1 MSAAYGRD
9 RTIRRAPPSRSIR
22 IADVRARPRSEPRID
37 RRDGETHRTTDA
49 APYRWIAVDRPGR
62 IVAIVVERVH
72 EQRHITFIP
81 QAVAWACH
89 WGNQQ

>member
-1 MSAAYGRD
+1 MASGRD
-9 RTIRRAPPSRSIR
+9 RTSHRAPPPRSIR

-49 APYRWIAVDRPGR
+49 APYRWIAVDRPER
-62 IVAIVVERVH
+62 IVAIAVERVH

-81 QAVAWACH
+81 QAIARACH

>member
-1 MSAAYGRD
+1 MASGRD

-22 IADVRARPRSEPRID
+22 IADVRAKQWSDQRID

-62 IVAIVVERVH
+62 IVAIAVERVH

-81 QAVAWACH
+81 QAIARACH